1 MTAKQQHAIDA
12 VKQALQ
18 TPLPPS
24 DHKAWARRIVE
35 RKAANERISPTVQA
49 MARRALGLEV

>member
-1 MTAKQQHAIDA
+1 MTKQQQHAIDA
-12 VKQALQ
+12 VKQA
-18 TPLPPS
+18 LPPS